1 MDLVSILETIERS
14 PVYFLALV
22 FFAWYPIF
30 SSLMWIFTACVYHAR
45 RERRD
50 DEEFYRL
57 DEYPMVTVLIP
68 AFNEER
74 HMRETLEAATNLDY
88 PNYEVVVV
96 DDASKDETAWI
107 VMEFVQAGKVRLIR
121 KFVNQGKAMALND
134 AIPCTN
140 GSILLI
146 IDADASLD
154 PKALLRIVP
163 HFKSPRV
170 GAVTGNPRVANR
182 NSFLGKLQAIEFSS
196 IISLQRRGQRI
207 WGRIMTMSGV
217 VGAFRRSALVEVGLF
232 SPEMAT
238 EDIDLTWKLQLR
250 HYDVRYEARAVVW
263 MHVPRSLGGF
273 WRQRRRWTLGLAQ
286 VLRRHGPTAI
296 EWEHR
301 RLWPVL
307 CECVLSILWSY
318 DFVVLTVVWVV
329 SYSAGYPPIGASPIP
344 NWWGMLIG
352 TTCLAQLLTGVILD
366 RPYDLGLGWYYA
378 VAVFYPI
385 IYWIITASVTAVYS
399 IRGLLAGAKPG
410 RVTRWNPVRE

>member
-1 MDLVSILETIERS
+1 MDLVSILEAIEHAS
-14 PVYFLALV
+14 VYFVALV

-57 DEYPMVTVLIP
+57 DDYPMVTVLIP

-74 HMRETLEAATNLDY
+74 HMRETLDAATSLDY

-107 VMEFVQAGKVRLIR
+107 VGEFVQEGKARLIR

-134 AIPCTN
+134 AIPCTS

-154 PKALLRIVP
+154 PKVLRRIVP

-182 NSFLGKLQAIEFSS
+182 DSFLGKLQAIEFSS
-196 IISLQRRGQRI
+196 IISLQRRAQRV

-217 VGAFRRSALVEVGLF
+217 VGAFRRSALIEVGLF

-263 MHVPRSLGGF
+263 MNVPRTLGGL

-286 VLRRHGPTAI
+286 VLRRHGPTAVA
-296 EWEHR
+296 WEHR

-307 CECVLSILWSY
+307 CESVLSILWSY
-318 DFVVLTVVWVV
+318 DFVILTVIWIV

-366 RPYDLGLGWYYA
+366 RPYDVGLGWYYA
-378 VAVFYPI
+378 VGVFYPI
-385 IYWIITASVTAVYS
+385 VYWIITASVTAVYS
-399 IRGLLAGAKPG
+399 IKGFVAGAKTG
-410 RVTRWNPVRE
+410 RVTRWKPVRE